1 MLHPKDF
8 IHPEDEAALRNL
20 EAIPGFAQVLKL
32 LMKWYHEKLVH
43 GINMASKIRLSPT
56 QLPEIYNL
64 LPPICKR
71 LSIAEPEFYLEM
83 NPAPNAYAF
92 GDTNTAV
99 TVTSGLIQYLTTEE
113 VESVIAHECGHIAC
127 RHMLY
132 HSLAQ
137 IIIDKLDSMGLL
149 GDLAMPVALAFY
161 YWQRKSELSAD
172 RAGAIGVGSIERVVN
187 TQIRLAGGPK
197 EITGTTNIEE
207 FVKQADYYDTLKQG
221 TWDKLLQ
228 IQAVMYCSHPFAA
241 VRVREILRWGNT
253 DHYQRL
259 VKGIEAYEST
269 PKCQKCQ
276 NIVDPEWRFC
286 KFCGTKLK

>member
-8 IHPEDEAALRNL
+8 IHPEDEAALRTL

-32 LMKWYHEKLVH
+32 LMKWYQEKLVH

-83 NPAPNAYAF
+83 SPAPNAYAF

-99 TVTSGLIQYLTTEE
+99 TLTSGLLQYLTTKE

-132 HSLAQ
+132 HSLAH
-137 IIIDKLDSMGLL
+137 IIISKLNDMGLI
-149 GDLAMPVALAFY
+149 GDLATPIAIAFY

-172 RAGAIGVGSIERVVN
+172 RAGAIGVGSVDRIVN

-197 EITGTTNIEE
+197 EITGDTNIDE
-207 FVKQADYYDTLKQG
+207 FVKQADYYDTLKHG

-228 IQAVMYCSHPFAA
+228 MQAVLTNSHPFAA
-241 VRVREILRWGNT
+241 VRVREILRWGRS

-259 VKGIEAYEST
+259 IKGIEMYESA
-269 PKCQKCQ
+269 PKCPKCQ
-276 NIVDPEWRFC
+276 NIIDPEWGFC
-286 KFCGTKLK
+286 KYCGTKLK